1 MAAARAYVPRLL
13 RRAARQRDAACLE
26 AAWFLLTPPFALGA
40 VSLAAGAA
48 LAALAHAWPAVALA
62 AAGLLVLALVV
73 VTGLVQAR
81 AGVRTWLAL
90 LAAPWYLAWKTV
102 VQLRA
107 LASVLRRETYYP
119 PTARV

>member
-1 MAAARAYVPRLL
+1 VPALL
-13 RRAARQRDAACLE
+13 RRAARERDASCIE

-40 VSLAAGAA
+40 VSLAAGGAIAA
-48 LAALAHAWPAVALA
+48 LAQAWPVAAVLGS
-62 AAGLLVLALVV
+62 GLLVLALAVV
-73 VTGLVQAR
+73 IGLVQTR
-81 AGVRTWLAL
+81 AGLRTWLAL

-107 LASVLRRETYYP
+107 LASVLRRDTYYP